1 MTLAYA
7 YSEATIYSI
16 PEIGPTQP
24 SLRRAM
30 YPTPAVSQMWLAV
43 EEMFSLK
50 MMIM

>member
-1 MTLAYA
+1 MTLAN
-7 YSEATIYSI
+7 SEATLYTI

-30 YPTPAVSQMWLAV
+30 CPTPAVSQMWLDV